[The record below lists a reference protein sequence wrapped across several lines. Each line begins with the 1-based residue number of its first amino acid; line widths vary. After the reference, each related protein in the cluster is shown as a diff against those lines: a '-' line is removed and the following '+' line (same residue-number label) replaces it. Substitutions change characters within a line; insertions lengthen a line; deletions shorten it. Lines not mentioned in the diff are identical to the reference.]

1 METETSIVSRI
12 GNRESNQDRAAVS
25 TKHGATLLVV
35 ADGMG
40 GHSDG
45 AAAAQAAVDAV
56 EGAFNG
62 RGDPAEFLIAAMQA
76 AHTAAVAL
84 GKGIAIELRPRTT
97 CVAAVVTKGKAWWAH
112 VGDSRAYL
120 VRAGSTE
127 LRTRDHSHVEALIQA
142 GEISEAESRRH
153 PMRNLVDRCI
163 GGEPEPVEVDVHGPV
178 ELETDD
184 LLILCSDGFWDG
196 LRISAAAPLLLE
208 APSLELALESLADD
222 ACAAA
227 APYADNA
234 TAAALRVR
242 G

>member
-12 GNRESNQDRAAVS
+12 GNRESNQDRATVS
-25 TKHGATLLVV
+25 RKNGATLLVV

-56 EGAFNG
+56 ERAFTG
-62 RGDPAEFLIAAMQA
+62 RGDPAEFLVTALQA
-76 AHTAAVAL
+76 AHEATVAL
-84 GKGIAIELRPRTT
+84 GKGVALELRPRTT
-97 CVAAVVTKGKAWWAH
+97 CVAAVVAKGKAWWAH

-120 VRAGSTE
+120 VRAGTTE
-127 LRTRDHSHVEALIQA
+127 VRTRDHSHVEALIQA
-142 GEISEAESRRH
+142 GEISEAESRQH
-153 PMRNLVDRCI
+153 PLRNLVDRCI
-163 GGEPEPVEVDVHGPV
+163 GGEAGPVEVDLHGPID
-178 ELETDD
+178 LEVDD

-196 LRISAAAPLLLE
+196 LKISAAAPLLLD
-208 APSLELALESLADD
+208 AASFDVALESLADD

-227 APYADNA
+227 APYSDNA

>member
-1 METETSIVSRI
+1 METETSLVSRI

-25 TKHGATLLVV
+25 RKNGVTLLVV

-40 GHSDG
+40 GHADG

-56 EGAFNG
+56 EGAFTG
-62 RGDPAEFLIAAMQA
+62 RGDPAKFLADALQA
-76 AHTAAVAL
+76 AHEAAVAL
-84 GKGIAIELRPRTT
+84 GVGVAIELRPRTT
-97 CVAAVVTKGKAWWAH
+97 CVAAVVTKGTAWWAH

-120 VRAGSTE
+120 VRAGTTE
-127 LRTRDHSHVEALIQA
+127 IRTRDHSHVEALIQA
-142 GEISEAESRRH
+142 GEISEAESRSH
-153 PMRNLVDRCI
+153 PLRNLVDRCI

-178 ELETDD
+178 ELAVDD
-184 LLILCSDGFWDG
+184 LLLLCSDGFWDG
-196 LRISAAAPLLLE
+196 LKISAAAQLLVE
-208 APSLELALESLADD
+208 APSLDVALESLADD

-227 APYADNA
+227 APYSDNA

>member
-1 METETSIVSRI
+1 MKTETSIVSRI
-12 GNRESNQDRAAVS
+12 GNRESNQDRAAIAH
-25 TKHGATLLVV
+25 KNGATLLVV

-56 EGAFNG
+56 EGAFTG
-62 RGDPAEFLIAAMQA
+62 SGDPAEFLVDALQA
-76 AHTAAVAL
+76 AHAAAVAL
-84 GKGIAIELRPRTT
+84 GKGVAIELRPRTT
-97 CVAAVVTKGKAWWAH
+97 CVAAVVTQGKAWWAH

-120 VRAGSTE
+120 VRAGATE
-127 LRTRDHSHVEALIQA
+127 VRTRDHSHVEALVRA

-153 PMRNLVDRCI
+153 PLRNLVDRCI
-163 GGEPEPVEVDVHGPV
+163 GGEPEPVEVDLHGPID
-178 ELETDD
+178 LEVDD

-196 LRISAAAPLLLE
+196 LKVGAASPLLLE
-208 APSLELALESLADD
+208 AASLDVALESLADD
-222 ACAAA
+222 ACSAA

>member
-25 TKHGATLLVV
+25 RKNGATLLVV

-56 EGAFNG
+56 EDAFDG
-62 RGDPAEFLIAAMQA
+62 RGDPADRRCKRRTQRRSRSVRASRSRYGPA
-76 AHTAAVAL
+76 
-84 GKGIAIELRPRTT
+84 RP
-97 CVAAVVTKGKAWWAH
+97 ASVVTKGKAWWAH

-153 PMRNLVDRCI
+153 PLRNLVDRCI

-178 ELETDD
+178 DLEADD

-196 LRISAAAPLLLE
+196 IKISAAAPLLLE
-208 APSLELALESLADD
+208 ASSLDAALESLADD